1 MNSFHRR
8 GLLQLSTMAMGL
20 TLAGPLAAQSG
31 SSSSKAETATSLF
44 KVITVKDE
52 IVIGLSVAELDQLGA
67 KDAGAIARAL
77 VAKGT
82 LAVWQYSVQKA
93 SNGDLE
99 QVPLRKIGLIA
110 HDSLRVE
117 PYSTPLKILPHE

>member
-1 MNSFHRR
+1 MA
-8 GLLQLSTMAMGL
+8 LTM
-20 TLAGPLAAQSG
+20 AGPLAAQSG
-31 SSSSKAETATSLF
+31 AEPATNLF

-52 IVIGLSVAELDQLGA
+52 IVIGLSAAELDQLGA
-67 KDAGAIARAL
+67 RDAGAIARTL

-82 LAVWQYSVQKA
+82 LAVWQYSVHKA

-99 QVPLRKIGLIA
+99 WVPLKKIGLIA

-117 PYSTPLKILPHE
+117 PYSTPLKILPHD